1 MHVSKATKRPISIR
15 HVTGYNAR
23 IGQTHPARRDPLSDN
38 PVLAALARLE
48 ANDARLETSMAR
60 VETEQ
65 TRLREQFNTKLDD
78 IFDRIAAVGAD
89 ADTTRAHVLYGLQ
102 ENLTLSQRITKLEDE
117 MRRH

>member
-1 MHVSKATKRPISIR
+1 
-15 HVTGYNAR
+15 
-23 IGQTHPARRDPLSDN
+23 
-38 PVLAALARLE
+38 
-48 ANDARLETSMAR
+48 

-65 TRLREQFNTKLDD
+65 SRLREQLNTKLDD
-78 IFDRIAAVGAD
+78 ILDRIAAIRAD